1 MGRKIIA
8 LVDGGFSHEEQVSLK
23 SAANVYQQL
32 NHDLYE
38 VVRIRINKDG
48 WNAHLDD
55 RIIPVDKNDFSVQT
69 GSRKIKF
76 DAVFMMI
83 HGTPGEDG
91 KLQAYFEMLGI
102 PVTTGNSLAAALSF
116 NKYACN
122 KYLQAHGIPIAKSRL
137 LLSPSDFNQAELIN
151 EIGLPCFV
159 KPNDGGS
166 SFGTSKVT
174 LAEKLKEAVKLA
186 FHHGKEVLVESF
198 LAGREVTNG
207 VYKDKNGLHV
217 LPITEIKT
225 DNEFFDFNAKYM
237 GQSQEI
243 TPADLPEQLT
253 EQIQQTS
260 LQVYR
265 YLNLKGIARV
275 DYIIT
280 ENGPILL
287 EVNTVPGQSAASIIP
302 QQAKAAGMQVSELY
316 QAVLEDCFN
325 R

>member
-8 LVDGGFSHEEQVSLK
+8 LVEGGFSHEEQVSLK
-23 SAANVYQQL
+23 SATNVYQQL
-32 NHDLYE
+32 NHDLFE
-38 VVRIRINKDG
+38 VFRIRINKDG

-55 RIIPVDKNDFSVQT
+55 RIIPVDKNDFSIQT
-69 GSRKIKF
+69 GSRKINF

-91 KLQAYFEMLGI
+91 KLQAYFEMLDI

-116 NKYACN
+116 SKYACN
-122 KYLQAHGIPIAKSRL
+122 KYLQAHGIPIAKSKL
-137 LLSPSDFNQAELIN
+137 LLSISDFNQMDVLQ

-166 SFGTSKVT
+166 SFGTTKVSV
-174 LAEKLKEAVKLA
+174 AEKLKEAVELA
-186 FHHGKEVLVESF
+186 FQHGKEVLVEAF
-198 LAGREVTNG
+198 LAGKEVTNG

-253 EQIQQTS
+253 KQIQQTT

-265 YLNLKGIARV
+265 YLNLRGIARV

-280 ENGPILL
+280 EKGAVLL
-287 EVNTVPGQSAASIIP
+287 EVNTVPGQSVASIIP
-302 QQAKAAGMQVSELY
+302 QQAKVAGIQISELY
-316 QAVLEDCFN
+316 QAVLEDCF